1 MNRKALIVTNDDEVI
16 DIIDDTL
23 DSLGHGFDRA
33 RSKQQ
38 AARLAAAGSYDY
50 ILIDI
55 ELPAKRQDAR
65 PDRVHGYHLLEE
77 LHQQKVSHS
86 SLVII
91 MDGQSQCL
99 DYVVDYTKKGAAAFA
114 GKSPT
119 DSHRLAKVIRR
130 VLKSGKPRQRTGRQ
144 PMPFRGGPLAL
155 YADRAELLGVQV
167 MTDLGYGHSLR
178 ILHALAGRRQDRYV
192 PRGLT
197 DLMEMTGID
206 SQNTV
211 TGCIRKLRRNC
222 SERLARELNLECG
235 HDGLIVRNDQGY
247 QLASWIDVEI
257 DDANATDVDVTGDI
271 SKISENVTAD
281 VTVLSL
287 NERQAWALQEIE
299 KGRRLQRCMIEFEFD
314 VSDRTAKRDLLEL
327 RQRGLIVWVREG
339 GNGFYQPAPSAERV
353 A

>member
-1 MNRKALIVTNDDEVI
+1 MNRKALIVTNDDEAMDV
-16 DIIDDTL
+16 IDDTL
-23 DSLGHGFDRA
+23 DSLGHCFDRA

-38 AARLAAAGSYDY
+38 AARLATADTYDY

-55 ELPAKRQDAR
+55 ELPAKRQDAK

-77 LHQQKVSHS
+77 LHQQKVCDST
-86 SLVII
+86 LVII
-91 MDGQSQCL
+91 MDGQAQCL

-130 VLKSGKPRQRTGRQ
+130 VLKSGRPRQRTGRQ
-144 PMPFRGGPLAL
+144 SRPFRGGPLTL
-155 YADRAELLGVQV
+155 SPDRAELFGVQI

-178 ILHALAGRRQDRYV
+178 ILRALAGRNRDRYI
-192 PRGLT
+192 PRGLSE
-197 DLMEMTGID
+197 LMEMTGID

-211 TGCIRKLRRNC
+211 TGCIRKLRQNC
-222 SERLARELNLECG
+222 SERLARELNLEYG

-247 QLASWIDVEI
+247 QLASWIDIEF
-257 DDANATDVDVTGDI
+257 DESSAAD
-271 SKISENVTAD
+271 VTAD

-287 NERQAWALQEIE
+287 NKRQTWALQEIE

-327 RQRGLIVWVREG
+327 RQRGLIVWVRDG
-339 GNGFYQPAPSAERV
+339 GNGFYQLAESSERV

>member
-1 MNRKALIVTNDDEVI
+1 MNRKALIVTNDNEVM

-23 DSLGHGFDRA
+23 ESLGHGFDRA

-38 AARLAAAGSYDY
+38 AARLAAAGSYDD

-77 LHQQKVSHS
+77 LHQQKVCDS

-91 MDGQSQCL
+91 MDGQAQCL

-144 PMPFRGGPLAL
+144 PMPFRGGPLGL
-155 YADRAELLGVQV
+155 YVDRAELLGVQI
-167 MTDLGYGHSLR
+167 MADLGYGHSLR
-178 ILHALAGRRQDRYV
+178 ILRALAGRSQDRYI

-197 DLMEMTGID
+197 ELMEMTGVD
-206 SQNTV
+206 SQNTI

-247 QLASWIDVEI
+247 QLASWIDVE
-257 DDANATDVDVTGDI
+257 VDEPSAVVVTGDI
-271 SKISENVTAD
+271 SEIPENVTAD

-299 KGRRLQRCMIEFEFD
+299 MGRRLQRCMIELEFD

-327 RQRGLIVWVREG
+327 RQRGLIVWIREG
-339 GNGFYQPAPSAERV
+339 GNGFYQLAESTECV